1 MAVIIG
7 IDPGSRITGYGVI
20 ESNGNQHRY
29 ISCGCIKAKGKDVAV
44 RLLSIFDGVC
54 EVIQQFQPEQAAIE
68 QVFVHINPNS
78 ALKLGQAR
86 GVAIVA
92 SAKYAITI
100 AEYMPKEIK
109 KAIVGY
115 GGAEKQQ
122 VAMMVCSLLKIAT
135 VKQYDATDALAVAL
149 CHATIQKSRD
159 IINCA
164 KNKQLPN

>member
-29 ISCGCIKAKGKDVAV
+29 ISCGCIKVKGTDVAD
-44 RLLSIFDGVC
+44 RLLSIYNGVC

-92 SAKYAITI
+92 SAKYAVNIS
-100 AEYMPKEIK
+100 EYAPKAIK
-109 KAIVGY
+109 KAVVGY
-115 GGAEKQQ
+115 GGADKQQ
-122 VAMMVCSLLKIAT
+122 VAVMVCRILGIAT
-135 VKQYDATDALAVAL
+135 LKQYDTTDALAVAL

-159 IINCA
+159 DLNRALA
-164 KNKQLPN
+164 KEKGA